1 MKIAGHMKTT
11 EHCVFTCVSR
21 RECVDRGINETTM
34 SAPDDRECRQPQGTF
49 VPVVDRARC
58 EGKRDCVT
66 ACPYNVFEVRTI
78 DDADFR
84 QLSFL
89 DRLKSR
95 AHGKRTAYTQRA
107 ADCRACGKCVEACPE
122 KAIKLARTG
131 S

>member
-1 MKIAGHMKTT
+1 VVRFHTHDITALTTTAIANAWIAVSIKKI
-11 EHCVFTCVSR
+11 
-21 RECVDRGINETTM
+21 TM
-34 SAPDDRECRQPQGTF
+34 SAPDDRECRQPPATF

-66 ACPYNVFEVRTI
+66 ACPHNVFEVRTI

-89 DRLKSR
+89 HRLKSR
-95 AHGKRTAYTQRA
+95 AHGKRTAYTPRA

-122 KAIKLARTG
+122 KAIKLVRTG